1 MADGGWR
8 VVVSQFTTRYP
19 LPATR
24 YPLPATRYPHFP
36 CRAFA
41 DIFPGFA
48 YAAFAATVT

>member
-8 VVVSQFTTRYP
+8 VVVSQFT
-19 LPATR
+19 TR